1 MMLNFM
7 SESRQVN
14 VSKTGVS
21 KLAIIALAIVFAA
34 GLFLVKLYKIRKTLE
49 ELSQKSGRGTEL
61 ITVYIPKGK
70 QLHEIISAL
79 QQEQGT
85 ADNIKSDLTRTHV
98 VDSLGKVVQR
108 LKLYKK
114 TPERGLV
121 MFCGALPP
129 EGGGPL
135 GSEVVKVWEIDP
147 PKDLKQYLYRCDDH
161 FHVDIL
167 KDMLKDDNLIG
178 FLAID
183 AKDAGW
189 GLLYGDKIE
198 VLSQTGSGVA
208 GKHRQGGQ
216 SAKRFQKLREM
227 ELSYFYNR
235 VAETTREYFIDIY
248 PIKGL
253 IISGPGPTKEDFIN
267 GNYLE
272 YRLQDM
278 IINTIDASYAGAEG
292 IREAFAKSSDIL
304 GDFRMVEEKKLVEDL
319 FREINSH
326 SGKGSYGL
334 QEIIVYL
341 KNNVVKT
348 LIINDNTNLHRVE
361 GKCKRCQHIQEDIIE
376 RPQVIPKKTE
386 YTNNPC
392 PSCKAMEVEAKEQDI
407 VDYLELLAAKVGSQ
421 LEVISGS
428 AEHGIMLASLGKAGA
443 ILRYNPGHAK

>member
-1 MMLNFM
+1 MKKINIEKQD
-7 SESRQVN
+7 S
-14 VSKTGVS
+14 
-21 KLAIIALAIVFAA
+21 
-34 GLFLVKLYKIRKTLE
+34 VKLYKIRKTLE

-147 PKDLKQYLYRCDDH
+147 PKDLNQYLYRCDDH

-189 GLLYGDKIE
+189 GLLHGDKIE

-235 VAETTREYFIDIY
+235 VAETTREFFIDIY

-253 IISGPGPTKEDFIN
+253 VISGPGPTKEDFIN

-292 IREAFAKSSDIL
+292 IREAFAKSSEIL

-334 QEIIVYL
+334 QEIIEYL

-348 LIINDNTNLHRVE
+348 LIITDNTNLHRVE
-361 GKCKRCQHIQEDIIE
+361 GKCKRCQHIQEDFVE

-392 PSCKAMEVEAKEQDI
+392 PSCKAMEVDVNEQDI
-407 VDYLELLAAKVGSQ
+407 VDYLELLAAKTGSQ

-428 AEHGIMLASLGKAGA
+428 AEHGNMLASLGKVGA
-443 ILRYNPGHAK
+443 ILRYNPGHSK

>member
-1 MMLNFM
+1 MKKINIEKQD
-7 SESRQVN
+7 S
-14 VSKTGVS
+14 
-21 KLAIIALAIVFAA
+21 
-34 GLFLVKLYKIRKTLE
+34 VKIYKIRKMLE

-70 QLHEIISAL
+70 QLHEIISTL

-114 TPERGLV
+114 TPEKGLV

-129 EGGGPL
+129 EEGGPL
-135 GSEVVKVWEIDP
+135 GSEVVKVWEVEP

-189 GLLYGDKIE
+189 GLLYGEKIE

-235 VAETTREYFIDIY
+235 VATTTREYFIDIY

-292 IREAFAKSSDIL
+292 IREAFAKSSEIL
-304 GDFRMVEEKKLVEDL
+304 GDFRMVEEKKLIEDL

-334 QEIIVYL
+334 QEIIEYL

-348 LIINDNTNLHRVE
+348 LIINDDTNLHRVE
-361 GKCKRCQHIQEDIIE
+361 GKCKRCQHIQEEIVE
-376 RPQVIPKKTE
+376 RSQVIPKKTE
-386 YTNNPC
+386 YTSNPC
-392 PSCKAMEVEAKEQDI
+392 PGCKAMEVNVNEQDI
-407 VDYLELLAAKVGSQ
+407 VDYLELLAAKTGTQ

-428 AEHGIMLASLGKAGA
+428 AEHGNMLASLGKVGA

>member
-1 MMLNFM
+1 M
-7 SESRQVN
+7 SKINIEKQDS
-14 VSKTGVS
+14 
-21 KLAIIALAIVFAA
+21 
-34 GLFLVKLYKIRKTLE
+34 VKLYKIRKILE
-49 ELSQKSGRGTEL
+49 ELGQKSGRGTEL
-61 ITVYIPKGK
+61 ISVYIPKGK
-70 QLHEIISAL
+70 QLHEIIGTL

-85 ADNIKSDLTRTHV
+85 ADNIKSDLTRSHV
-98 VDSLGKVVQR
+98 VDSLGKVIQR

-135 GSEVVKVWEIDP
+135 GSEVVTVWEIDP
-147 PKDLKQYLYRCDDH
+147 PKDLNQYLYRCDDH

-189 GLLYGDKIE
+189 GLLHGDKIE
-198 VLSQTGSGVA
+198 VLGQTGSGVA

-227 ELSYFYNR
+227 ELSYYYNR

-253 IISGPGPTKEDFIN
+253 VISGPGPTKEDFIN
-267 GNYLE
+267 GGYLE
-272 YRLQDM
+272 YRLQNM
-278 IINTIDASYAGAEG
+278 IISTIDSSYSGAEG
-292 IREAFAKSSDIL
+292 IREAFAKSADIL
-304 GDFRMVEEKKLVEDL
+304 SDFRMVEEKKMVEDL
-319 FREINSH
+319 FREINAH
-326 SGKGSYGL
+326 TGLGTYGL
-334 QEIIVYL
+334 KEVIELL

-348 LIINDNTNLHRVE
+348 LLITDNTNLHRVE
-361 GKCKRCQHIQEDIIE
+361 GKCRRCQNIQEEIVE
-376 RPQVIPKKTE
+376 RPEVIPKKSQ

-392 PSCKAMEVEAKEQDI
+392 PGCNSMEVEANEQDI
-407 VDYLELLAAKVGSQ
+407 VDYLELLSAKVGSQ

-428 AEHGIMLASLGKAGA
+428 AEHGVMLSSLGKVGA

>member
-1 MMLNFM
+1 MKKINIEKQD
-7 SESRQVN
+7 S
-14 VSKTGVS
+14 
-21 KLAIIALAIVFAA
+21 
-34 GLFLVKLYKIRKTLE
+34 VKLYKIRKTLE

-129 EGGGPL
+129 DGGGPL

-227 ELSYFYNR
+227 ELTYFYNR
-235 VAETTREYFIDIY
+235 VAETTREFFIDIY

-292 IREAFAKSSDIL
+292 IREAFAKSSEIL

-334 QEIIVYL
+334 QEIIKYL
-341 KNNVVKT
+341 KNNVIKT
-348 LIINDNTNLHRVE
+348 LIITDDTNLHRVE
-361 GKCKRCQHIQEDIIE
+361 GKCKRCQHIQEEIVE

-392 PSCKAMEVEAKEQDI
+392 PSCKAMEVDANAQDI
-407 VDYLELLAAKVGSQ
+407 VDYLELLAAKTGSQ

-428 AEHGIMLASLGKAGA
+428 AEHGNMLSSLGKVGA

>member
-1 MMLNFM
+1 MKKKIDVEKQD
-7 SESRQVN
+7 S
-14 VSKTGVS
+14 
-21 KLAIIALAIVFAA
+21 
-34 GLFLVKLYKIRKTLE
+34 VKLYKIRKTLE

-121 MFCGALPP
+121 IFCGALPP
-129 EGGGPL
+129 EEGGPL
-135 GSEVVKVWEIDP
+135 GSEVVKVWEVDP
-147 PKDLKQYLYRCDDH
+147 PKDLNQYLYRCDDH

-189 GLLYGDKIE
+189 GLLHGDKIE

-235 VAETTREYFIDIY
+235 VAQTTREYFIDIY

-272 YRLQDM
+272 YRLQNN
-278 IINTIDASYAGAEG
+278 IISTIDASYAGSEG

-304 GDFRMVEEKKLVEDL
+304 GDFRLVEEKKLVEDL
-319 FREINSH
+319 FREINGNT
-326 SGKGSYGL
+326 GKGSYGL
-334 QEIIVYL
+334 QEIIEYL
-341 KNNVVKT
+341 KNNVVQI
-348 LIINDNTNLHRVE
+348 LIITDDTNLHRVE
-361 GKCKRCQHIQEDIIE
+361 GKCKRCQHIQEEIVE
-376 RPQVIPKKTE
+376 RPLVIPKKTE
-386 YTNNPC
+386 YSNKPC
-392 PSCKAMEVEAKEQDI
+392 PGCNAMEVEVNEQDI
-407 VDYLELLAAKVGSQ
+407 VDYLELLAAKTGSQ

-428 AEHGIMLASLGKAGA
+428 AEHGNMLASLGKVGA

>member
-1 MMLNFM
+1 M
-7 SESRQVN
+7 
-14 VSKTGVS
+14 
-21 KLAIIALAIVFAA
+21 
-34 GLFLVKLYKIRKTLE
+34 VKINIEKQDSVKIYKIRKTLE
-49 ELSQKSGRGTEL
+49 ELSKKSGRGTEL

-70 QLHEIISAL
+70 QLHEIIGSL

-85 ADNIKSDLTRTHV
+85 ADNIKSDLTRSHV
-98 VDSLGKVVQR
+98 VDSLGKVIQR
-108 LKLYKK
+108 LKMYKK

-121 MFCGALPP
+121 VFCGALPS
-129 EGGGPL
+129 EEGGPL
-135 GSEVVKVWEIDP
+135 GSEVVTAWEIDP
-147 PKDLKQYLYRCDDH
+147 PKDLNQYLYRCDDH

-189 GLLYGDKIE
+189 GLLHGDKIE

-235 VAETTREYFIDIY
+235 VAQTTREYFIDIY
-248 PIKGL
+248 PVKGL

-272 YRLQDM
+272 YRLQNN
-278 IINTIDASYAGAEG
+278 IINTIDAGYSGAEG
-292 IREAFAKSSDIL
+292 IREAFAKSADIL
-304 GDFRMVEEKKLVEDL
+304 GSFRLVEEKKMIEDL
-319 FREINSH
+319 FREINTNT
-326 SGKGSYGL
+326 GKGSYGL
-334 QEIIVYL
+334 QEVIEYL

-348 LIINDNTNLHRVE
+348 VLITDNTNLHRVE
-361 GKCKRCQHIQEDIIE
+361 AKCKRCNNIQEDIVE
-376 RPQVIPKKTE
+376 RPLVIPKKTE
-386 YTNNPC
+386 YRNSPC
-392 PSCKAMEVEAKEQDI
+392 PECKAMDTEVNEQDI
-407 VDYLELLAAKVGSQ
+407 VDYLQIIAAKTGSQ

-428 AEHGIMLASLGKAGA
+428 AEHGNMLSSLGKVGA
-443 ILRYNPGHAK
+443 ILRYNPGHTK

>member
-1 MMLNFM
+1 MKKINIEKQD
-7 SESRQVN
+7 S
-14 VSKTGVS
+14 
-21 KLAIIALAIVFAA
+21 
-34 GLFLVKLYKIRKTLE
+34 VKIYKIRKMLE

-70 QLHEIISAL
+70 QLHEIISTL

-114 TPERGLV
+114 TPEKGLV

-129 EGGGPL
+129 EEGGPL
-135 GSEVVKVWEIDP
+135 GSEVVKVWEVEP

-189 GLLYGDKIE
+189 GLLYGEKIE

-235 VAETTREYFIDIY
+235 VATTTREYFIDIY

-292 IREAFAKSSDIL
+292 IREAFAKSSEIL
-304 GDFRMVEEKKLVEDL
+304 GDFRMVEEKKLIEDL

-334 QEIIVYL
+334 QEIIEYL

-348 LIINDNTNLHRVE
+348 LIINDDTNLHRVE
-361 GKCKRCQHIQEDIIE
+361 GKCKRCQHIQEEIVE
-376 RPQVIPKKTE
+376 RSQVIPKKTE
-386 YTNNPC
+386 YTSNPC
-392 PSCKAMEVEAKEQDI
+392 PGCKAMEVNVNEQDI
-407 VDYLELLAAKVGSQ
+407 VDYLELLAAKTGTQ

-428 AEHGIMLASLGKAGA
+428 AEHGNMLASLGKAGA

>member
-1 MMLNFM
+1 MKKINIEKQD
-7 SESRQVN
+7 S
-14 VSKTGVS
+14 
-21 KLAIIALAIVFAA
+21 
-34 GLFLVKLYKIRKTLE
+34 VKIYKIRKMLE

-70 QLHEIISAL
+70 QLHEIISTL

-114 TPERGLV
+114 TPEKGLV

-129 EGGGPL
+129 EEGGPL
-135 GSEVVKVWEIDP
+135 GSEVVKIWEIDP

-189 GLLYGDKIE
+189 GLLYGEKIE
-198 VLSQTGSGVA
+198 VLAQTGSGVA

-235 VAETTREYFIDIY
+235 VATTTREYFIDIY

-292 IREAFAKSSDIL
+292 IREAFAKSSEIL

-334 QEIIVYL
+334 QEIIEYL

-348 LIINDNTNLHRVE
+348 LIINDDTNLHRVE
-361 GKCKRCQHIQEDIIE
+361 GKCKRCQHIQEEIVE

-386 YTNNPC
+386 YTSKPC
-392 PSCKAMEVEAKEQDI
+392 PGCKAMEVNVNEQDI
-407 VDYLELLAAKVGSQ
+407 VDYLELLAAKTGTQ

-428 AEHGIMLASLGKAGA
+428 AEHGNMLASLGKVGA

>member
-1 MMLNFM
+1 M
-7 SESRQVN
+7 
-14 VSKTGVS
+14 K
-21 KLAIIALAIVFAA
+21 KIIIEKQDS
-34 GLFLVKLYKIRKTLE
+34 VKLYKIRKTLE

-70 QLHEIISAL
+70 QLHEIISTL

-114 TPERGLV
+114 TPEKGLV

-129 EGGGPL
+129 EAGGPL
-135 GSEVVKVWEIDP
+135 GSEVVKIWEIDP

-227 ELSYFYNR
+227 ELSFFYNR
-235 VAETTREYFIDIY
+235 VAETTREFFIDIY

-292 IREAFAKSSDIL
+292 IREAFAKSSEIL

-334 QEIIVYL
+334 QEIIEYL

-348 LIINDNTNLHRVE
+348 LIITDNTNLHRVE
-361 GKCKRCQHIQEDIIE
+361 AKCKRCQHIQEEIVE

-392 PSCKAMEVEAKEQDI
+392 PSCKAMEVNANEQDI
-407 VDYLELLAAKVGSQ
+407 VDYLELLAAKTGTQ

-428 AEHGIMLASLGKAGA
+428 AEHGNMLASLGKAGA

>member
-1 MMLNFM
+1 MKK
-7 SESRQVN
+7 VN
-14 VSKTGVS
+14 VEKQDS
-21 KLAIIALAIVFAA
+21 
-34 GLFLVKLYKIRKTLE
+34 VKLYKIRKTLE

-70 QLHEIISAL
+70 QLHEIIGAL

-85 ADNIKSDLTRTHV
+85 ADNIKSDLTRSHV

-121 MFCGALPP
+121 IFCGALPP
-129 EGGGPL
+129 ESGGPL
-135 GSEVVKVWEIDP
+135 GSEVVTAWEIDP

-189 GLLYGDKIE
+189 GLLHGDKIE

-227 ELSYFYNR
+227 ELTYYFNR

-253 IISGPGPTKEDFIN
+253 VISGPGPTKEDFIN

-272 YRLQDM
+272 YRLQNM
-278 IINTIDASYAGAEG
+278 IINTIDASYSGAEG
-292 IREAFAKSSDIL
+292 IREAFSKSADIL

-326 SGKGSYGL
+326 TGKGSYGL
-334 QEIIVYL
+334 QEIIEYL
-341 KNNVVKT
+341 KNNVVET
-348 LIINDNTNLHRVE
+348 LIITDNTNLHRVE
-361 GKCKRCQHIQEDIIE
+361 GKCKRCQHTQEEIVE
-376 RPQVIPKKTE
+376 RPLVIPKKTE
-386 YTNNPC
+386 YTSNPC
-392 PSCKAMEVEAKEQDI
+392 PSCKSMEVEAFEQDI
-407 VDYLELLAAKVGSQ
+407 VDYLELLAAKTGTR

-428 AEHGIMLASLGKAGA
+428 AEHGSMLASLGKAGA
-443 ILRYNPGHAK
+443 ILRYNPGHSK

>member
-1 MMLNFM
+1 M
-7 SESRQVN
+7 
-14 VSKTGVS
+14 KK
-21 KLAIIALAIVFAA
+21 KLDVEKQDS
-34 GLFLVKLYKIRKTLE
+34 VKVYKIRKTLD
-49 ELSQKSGRGTEL
+49 ELSRKSGRGTEL

-70 QLHEIISAL
+70 QLHEIINAL

-129 EGGGPL
+129 EEGGPL
-135 GSEVVKVWEIDP
+135 GSEVVRVWEIDP
-147 PKDLKQYLYRCDDH
+147 PKDLNQYLYRCDDH

-189 GLLYGDKIE
+189 GLLHGDKIE

-227 ELSYFYNR
+227 ELTYYFNR

-253 IISGPGPTKEDFIN
+253 VISGPGPTKEDFIN

-278 IINTIDASYAGAEG
+278 IISTIDSSYSGAEG
-292 IREAFAKSSDIL
+292 IREAFSKSTDIL
-304 GDFRMVEEKKLVEDL
+304 SNFRMVEEKKLVEDL

-334 QEIIVYL
+334 QEIIDYL
-341 KNNVVKT
+341 KNNVVET
-348 LIINDNTNLHRVE
+348 LIITDDTNLHRVE
-361 GKCKRCQHIQEDIIE
+361 GKCKRCQHIQEEIVE
-376 RPQVIPKKTE
+376 RPQVIPKKTA
-386 YTNNPC
+386 YANNPC
-392 PSCKAMEVEAKEQDI
+392 PSCKAMEVDVNEQDI
-407 VDYLELLAAKVGSQ
+407 VDYLELLASKTGTQ

-428 AEHGIMLASLGKAGA
+428 AEHGNMLASLGKAGA
-443 ILRYNPGHAK
+443 ILRYNPGHSK